1 MKKAVSWVL
10 RAIGRR
16 SLELNAAAL
25 AVANRLALSEEAS
38 SRWVGKDTLR
48 ELSSSKVRSQLA
60 RPKSALRSG
69 LEFHA
74 EWLRDEPIDATAT
87 ETGSYIPLDRC
98 QLSPGNGD
106 HEIWD

>member
-1 MKKAVSWVL
+1 MSYAVGL
-10 RAIGRR
+10 LFITPLLTDR
-16 SLELNAAAL
+16 S
-25 AVANRLALSEEAS
+25 
-38 SRWVGKDTLR
+38 VGFNIID
-48 ELSSSKVRSQLA
+48 
-60 RPKSALRSG
+60 KSALRSW

-106 HEIWD
+106 HEIWDTRNWSHFPSLFSHLEKGFCRNWGIFTRLVPQSQIG